1 MGKRFLV
8 VALLLTGVLIRR
20 VNASDSL
27 IVHSLAEIDSV
38 PVMEQASFLV
48 DEKNQME
55 WKDVLYRSFEE
66 RDNLTHYIESTYGRK
81 RVTLW
86 LRFTVR
92 NDMKDSMKLMV
103 LFHRFAYFREMVIM
117 QAGDTQLIK
126 PNYFHTSLTKQ
137 ERKNVTKLMIPGNVV
152 TFLIKIYNPYSNLYA
167 HDFVITNRK
176 AYLNA
181 RMKLYHSSYPDY
193 IFQSMFLSIVLFII
207 LHTLVQYFI
216 RRRKE
221 FIFYAF
227 YSFSVLLLF
236 LQHLEFS
243 IYYDIFFSYF
253 PFIYKF
259 AFNPLS
265 IIVYYTYFRFARE
278 FVDFKKLFPWFYTV
292 IIWTERLLIAAFITD
307 ILCDTLL
314 NNYQLREIIFTS
326 LRILLLLISFVGI
339 YLLLWSGKKT
349 LYFIGVGS
357 LLLIIGFMLAMIFTF
372 YPEANPLFKEDSMRY
387 MQVGIILELLCFT
400 SGLTY
405 KSHLIEIE
413 KRNVQEQLIRQ
424 LEENRR
430 LQTELTT
437 QLEARVK
444 EQTKQILSQQQ
455 LLEKEKENKLTL
467 EFTKKITEMELQL
480 LKSQLNPHF
489 YFNTLHNLYG
499 LAMIAPKKA
508 PDAILKLS
516 DIMEY
521 VIYDC
526 RNDKV
531 PVSKELR
538 FINSYIELEK
548 LRYDDSANIRLKV
561 SGNSEGKMISPLLLI
576 QFIENA
582 FKHGMEKYK
591 RDSYLEVRI
600 AVENGHLHY
609 QSVNS
614 INGGPGSTNGGVG
627 LVNVKKRLDIIYPGK
642 HELHIHSDNKEYKV
656 ELTLQLN

>member
-1 MGKRFLV
+1 
-8 VALLLTGVLIRR
+8 
-20 VNASDSL
+20 
-27 IVHSLAEIDSV
+27 
-38 PVMEQASFLV
+38 
-48 DEKNQME
+48 
-55 WKDVLYRSFEE
+55 
-66 RDNLTHYIESTYGRK
+66 
-81 RVTLW
+81 
-86 LRFTVR
+86 
-92 NDMKDSMKLMV
+92 
-103 LFHRFAYFREMVIM
+103 
-117 QAGDTQLIK
+117 
-126 PNYFHTSLTKQ
+126 
-137 ERKNVTKLMIPGNVV
+137 MIPGSEV
-152 TFLIKIYNPYSNLYA
+152 TFLIKIYNPYANLYA

-193 IFQSMFLSIVLFII
+193 IFQSMFLSVVLFIT
-207 LHTLVQYFI
+207 LHTMVQYFV

-221 FIFYAF
+221 FILYAL

-236 LQHLEFS
+236 LDHLEFS
-243 IYYDIFFSYF
+243 IYYDILFSYF

-278 FVDFKKLFPWFYTV
+278 FVDFKTLYPWFHSV
-292 IIWTERLLIAAFITD
+292 IIWTERLLIASFIAD

-314 NNYQLREIIFTS
+314 NNWQLREFIFTS

-339 YLLLWSGKKT
+339 YLLLRSGKKT

-372 YPEANPLFKEDSMRY
+372 YPDANPIFKEDTMRY
-387 MQVGIILELLCFT
+387 MQIGIILELLCFT

-424 LEENRR
+424 LQENRR

-437 QLEARVK
+437 ELEARVK
-444 EQTKQILSQQQ
+444 EQTAQLLSQQR

-576 QFIENA
+576 QFVENA
-582 FKHGMEKYK
+582 FKHGMEHYK
-591 RDSYLEVRI
+591 RGSYLEVDI
-600 AVENGHLHY
+600 AVENGHLRY

-614 INGGPGSTNGGVG
+614 INGSPGSTNGGVG

-642 HELHIHSDNKEYKV
+642 HQLHIHSDDKEYKV

>member
-1 MGKRFLV
+1 MGKRFLLV
-8 VALLLTGVLIRR
+8 VLLLAGVLIRR

-38 PVMEQASFLV
+38 PVMEQASFFV
-48 DEKNQME
+48 DEGNELE
-55 WKDVLYRSFEE
+55 WEDVLHRPFAE
-66 RDNLTHYIESTYGRK
+66 RDNLTNYIDSVYGRK
-81 RVTLW
+81 RITLW

-103 LFHRFAYFREMVIM
+103 LFHRYAYFRELVMM
-117 QAGDTQLIK
+117 KPGDTQIVR
-126 PNYFHTSLTKQ
+126 PDYFHTHLTKQ
-137 ERKNVTKLMIPGNVV
+137 ERKNVTRPMVPGETV
-152 TFLIKIYNPYSNLYA
+152 TILIRIYNPYANLYA
-167 HDFVITNRK
+167 RDFLITNRK

-193 IFQSMFLSIVLFII
+193 IFQSMFLSVVLFIT
-207 LHTLVQYFI
+207 LHTMVQYFV

-221 FIFYAF
+221 FIFYAL

-236 LQHLEFS
+236 LLHLEFS
-243 IYYDIFFSYF
+243 IYYDILFSYF
-253 PFIYKF
+253 PYIFKF

-265 IIVYYTYFRFARE
+265 IVVYYTYFRFARE

-292 IIWTERLLIAAFITD
+292 IIWTERLLIAAFIAD
-307 ILCDTLL
+307 ILCDTWL
-314 NNYQLREIIFTS
+314 NNYQLREMIFTS
-326 LRILLLLISFVGI
+326 LRITLLLISFVGI
-339 YLLLWSGKKT
+339 YLLLRSGRKA

-372 YPEANPLFKEDSMRY
+372 YPQASPMFKEDSMRY

-405 KSHLIEIE
+405 KSHLIEVD
-413 KRNVQEQLIRQ
+413 KRNVQDQLIRQ

-437 QLEARVK
+437 QLETRVK

-526 RNDKV
+526 RHDKV
-531 PVSKELR
+531 PVAKELR
-538 FINSYIELEK
+538 FISSYIELEK
-548 LRYDDSANIRLKV
+548 LRYDDSANIRLKIF
-561 SGNSEGKMISPLLLI
+561 GNTEGKLISPLLLI

-582 FKHGMEKYK
+582 FKHGMEQYK

-600 AVENGHLHY
+600 AIENGHLHY
-609 QSVNS
+609 ESVNS
-614 INGGPGSTNGGVG
+614 INGSPASTNGGVG
-627 LVNVKKRLDIIYPGK
+627 LVNVKKRLEIIYPGK
-642 HELHIHSDNKEYKV
+642 HQLSIHSDDKEYKV

>member
-8 VALLLTGVLIRR
+8 VALLLTGVLIHR
-20 VNASDSL
+20 VDASDSL
-27 IVHSLAEIDSV
+27 IVHSLTEIDSV

-48 DEKNQME
+48 DEKNELE
-55 WKDVLYRSFEE
+55 WKAVLHLPFAE
-66 RDNLTHYIESTYGRK
+66 RDNLTHYIDSTYGRK

-92 NDMKDSMKLMV
+92 NDMIDSMKLMV
-103 LFHRFAYFREMVIM
+103 LFHRHAYFREVIMM
-117 QAGDTQLIK
+117 QAGDTQVLR
-126 PNYFHTSLTKQ
+126 PNYFHTHLTKQ
-137 ERKNVTKLMIPGNVV
+137 ERKNVTKLMIPGSEV
-152 TFLIKIYNPYSNLYA
+152 TFLIKIYNPYANLYPR
-167 HDFVITNRK
+167 DFVITNRK

-181 RMKLYHSSYPDY
+181 RMKLYHSAYPDY
-193 IFQSMFLSIVLFII
+193 IFQSMFLSVVLFIM
-207 LHTLVQYFI
+207 LHTLVQYFV

-221 FIFYAF
+221 FILYAF

-236 LQHLEFS
+236 LLHLEFS
-243 IYYDIFFSYF
+243 IYYDILFSYF

-278 FVDFKKLFPWFYTV
+278 FVDFKTLYPWFHTV
-292 IIWTERLLIAAFITD
+292 IIWTERLLIASFITD
-307 ILCDTLL
+307 ILCDTWL
-314 NNYQLREIIFTS
+314 NNWQLREIIFTS
-326 LRILLLLISFVGI
+326 LRITLLLISFVGI
-339 YLLLWSGKKT
+339 YLLLRSGKKT

-372 YPEANPLFKEDSMRY
+372 YPEANPIFKEDTMRY
-387 MQVGIILELLCFT
+387 MQIGIILELLCFT

-424 LEENRR
+424 LQENRR
-430 LQTELTT
+430 LQLDLTT
-437 QLEARVK
+437 ELEARVK
-444 EQTKQILSQQQ
+444 EQTAQLISQQQ
-455 LLEKEKENKLTL
+455 MLEKEKENKLTL

-548 LRYDDSANIRLKV
+548 LRYDDSANIRLKI

-576 QFIENA
+576 QFVENA
-582 FKHGMEKYK
+582 FKHGMEQYK
-591 RDSYLEVRI
+591 RDSYLEVNI
-600 AVENGHLHY
+600 DVENGHLHY

-614 INGGPGSTNGGVG
+614 INGSPGSTNGGVG
-627 LVNVKKRLDIIYPGK
+627 LVNVRKRLEIIYPGK